1 MRLTSTWPTKSSPR
15 SNASATEALSITI
28 TAHPTLHFRVAA
40 GTGSMAQEADDF
52 DVPVRDYDFADI
64 SADEAGEVSGLLD
77 AMASAGGFSATKL
90 ACARDLLRDMFAALD
105 EAGDKEGYR
114 HLNWLS
120 FPASLC
126 ATGTRGFFVEALKRN
141 RFNVVVT
148 TCGTLDHD
156 IARTHAEYYHGAFEL
171 DDVEL
176 GEQGLNRLGNVIVPN
191 SSYGETIED
200 VVLPMLAEIEEERR
214 AESPEDPWRG
224 FGSVEL
230 CWAIG
235 DRIEDEG
242 SLLHHAARRRIP
254 VVIPGIYDGAVGAQL
269 FMHRQ
274 RSSDFRLDLL
284 ADQQILSDLVWT
296 ADASHALIVGGGI
309 SKHHVI
315 WWNQYRGGLDSAV
328 QITTA
333 PEYDG
338 SLSGAR
344 LREAVSWG
352 KVRPE
357 APQVVVEGDASVL
370 LPLLGV
376 DLFRD

>member
-1 MRLTSTWPTKSSPR
+1 
-15 SNASATEALSITI
+15 
-28 TAHPTLHFRVAA
+28 
-40 GTGSMAQEADDF
+40 
-52 DVPVRDYDFADI
+52 
-64 SADEAGEVSGLLD
+64 
-77 AMASAGGFSATKL
+77 
-90 ACARDLLRDMFAALD
+90 
-105 EAGDKEGYR
+105 
-114 HLNWLS
+114 
-120 FPASLC
+120 
-126 ATGTRGFFVEALKRN
+126 
-141 RFNVVVT
+141 
-148 TCGTLDHD
+148 
-156 IARTHAEYYHGAFEL
+156 
-171 DDVEL
+171 
-176 GEQGLNRLGNVIVPN
+176 
-191 SSYGETIED
+191 ED

-235 DRIEDEG
+235 DRIEDEA

-254 VVIPGIYDGAVGAQL
+254 LVIPGIYDGAVGAQL

-333 PEYDG
+333 PEHDG

-352 KVRPE
+352 KVRPD